1 MTSVF
6 TPTAEASGYKALTP
20 EIALDEMNPGL
31 KALKG
36 RELLA
41 AKQSMQMNWHDPDD
55 EPSEVLNRIIWW
67 STKGFD
73 KPYPQR

>member
-1 MTSVF
+1 
-6 TPTAEASGYKALTP
+6 
-20 EIALDEMNPGL
+20 MNPGL

-41 AKQSMQMNWHDPDD
+41 AKQSMAMNWHDPDD

-73 KPYPQR
+73 KDYPRR